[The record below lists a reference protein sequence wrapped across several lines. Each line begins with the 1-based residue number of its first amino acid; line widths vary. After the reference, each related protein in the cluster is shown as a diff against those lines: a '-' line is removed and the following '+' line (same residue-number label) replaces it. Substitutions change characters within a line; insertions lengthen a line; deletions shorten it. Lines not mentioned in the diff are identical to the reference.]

1 VGRDRPRVHQSRVRR
16 HERNG
21 LTDWRSFNRGQVPV
35 DLSREHVWIRGIPR
49 PGHRGTTQVHFDRM
63 VAFGMPGRLTRD
75 DVDRIATLARLEL
88 SEREKEMFLD
98 QLSHVLEYAEQIQR
112 LDTTNIP
119 PTSQV
124 LAGASA
130 TRADDLRPGL
140 PNDAALENAPDASD
154 ERGLFRVPRVL
165 G

>member
-1 VGRDRPRVHQSRVRR
+1 
-16 HERNG
+16 
-21 LTDWRSFNRGQVPV
+21 
-35 DLSREHVWIRGIPR
+35 
-49 PGHRGTTQVHFDRM
+49 M

-130 TRADDLRPGL
+130 TRADELRPGL